1 MGKNLSGQRDRVKPP
16 TKRRRAVGAKE
27 REAIIV
33 ASIEG
38 QSQPEIAEAFGRSP
52 HTVRAILRSEAGQKR
67 TAELLQEIAHAAEA
81 TLRRATG
88 RAARSWVKQL
98 ELVDD
103 GRRGNHRPALD
114 LLTHTGVLD
123 VAAPKK
129 DTADHIV
136 IQIGGVTLDDLVDVE
151 APEPEPAATPRQITI
166 SPEDDA
172 ARAVDL

>member
-1 MGKNLSGQRDRVKPP
+1 MTKRQRAQPFRVAPAEKEDLYLAAFAEGRSIQEMAVDFKRDRNTIARALKTPEAL
-16 TKRRRAVGAKE
+16 KRKDEILDAIGQEARAKLARAAK
-27 REAIIV
+27 R
-33 ASIEG
+33 
-38 QSQPEIAEAFGRSP
+38 
-52 HTVRAILRSEAGQKR
+52 
-67 TAELLQEIAHAAEA
+67 AAE
-81 TLRRATG
+81 
-88 RAARSWVKQL
+88 SWVKQL

-103 GRRGNHRPALD
+103 GQRGNHLPAKD

-136 IQIGGVTLDDLVDVE
+136 IQIGGVTLDDIVDVE